1 MITCGVDP
9 DYSKRQ
15 LYETIEGGGSYK
27 WTMMVQV
34 MTPQEAADASFDPF
48 DVTKVWP
55 RGMPA
60 TIEVLR

>member
-1 MITCGVDP
+1 MTCGTDT

-15 LYETIEGGGSYK
+15 LYETIKNGGSYK

-34 MTPQEAADASFDPF
+34 MTPQEAAEVTFDPF

-55 RGMPA
+55 RGECSTHPG
-60 TIEVLR
+60 